1 MTRCNRSLSGNK
13 LQGGMGVVVSSG
25 RATRQWQ
32 EEMEGIRTG
41 EIRHTG
47 WSREVERVAL
57 RTEAENEIK
66 EAG

>member
-1 MTRCNRSLSGNK
+1 
-13 LQGGMGVVVSSG
+13 MGVVMSSG

-41 EIRHTG
+41 EIRHMG
-47 WSREVERVAL
+47 WSREVEGVAL
-57 RTEAENEIK
+57 RTEAKNEIK